1 MNITINPRFKHR
13 VKVLFRLK
21 HNIDVSDADIL
32 IGRTGII
39 ANINDKAYSINFKD
53 I

>member
-13 VKVLFRLK
+13 VKVLFK
-21 HNIDVSDADIL
+21 IKYNIDVSDTDIL

-39 ANINDKAYSINFKD
+39 ANVNDKAYSINYKD

>member
-13 VKVLFRLK
+13 VKVLFKIK
-21 HNIDVSDADIL
+21 HNIDVSNADII

-39 ANINDKAYSINFKD
+39 ASFNDKCYNINFKD

>member
-1 MNITINPRFKHR
+1 MNITINSRFKHR
-13 VKVLFRLK
+13 VKVLFKIK
-21 HNIDVSDADIL
+21 HNIDVNDADIL

-39 ANINDKAYSINFKD
+39 ANVNDKVYNINFKD

>member
-1 MNITINPRFKHR
+1 MNITINPRFNHR
-13 VKVLFRLK
+13 VKILFRLK
-21 HNIDVSDADIL
+21 YNIDVSDADIL

>member
-1 MNITINPRFKHR
+1 MNISISPRFKHR
-13 VKVLFRLK
+13 VKVLFK
-21 HNIDVSDADIL
+21 IKYNIDVSDADIL

-39 ANINDKAYSINFKD
+39 ANIDDKAYSINFKD